1 MNITFE
7 ESNHLYKTV
16 DDENFKWISATTF
29 ISKFHEEFDQE
40 KMARQCSEKK
50 SGKYKGMTPESI
62 IEAWEEESARACEM
76 GTRYHARR
84 ELETLNCKTIA
95 INGIDV
101 PVYHNVTT
109 DDGKKVSTSQVLNE
123 GVYPE
128 FLLYLKTAGICGQAD
143 RVEVVGNKLNIKDYK
158 SNKHIDKESFSG
170 RNGKKYMFVPLKHL
184 EDCNFNHYQLQL
196 SLYMYILQKHN
207 PQLEPGTLEIH
218 HVEFEKSGE
227 TKLGFPIYQLDS
239 DGDPIVKKLTIYE
252 CTYLKN
258 EIKAMIDYSKLHPEI
273 LL

>member
-1 MNITFE
+1 M
-7 ESNHLYKTV
+7 L
-16 DDENFKWISATTF
+16 
-29 ISKFHEEFDQE
+29 
-40 KMARQCSEKK
+40 
-50 SGKYKGMTPESI
+50 
-62 IEAWEEESARACEM
+62 
-76 GTRYHARR
+76 
-84 ELETLNCKTIA
+84 
-95 INGIDV
+95 
-101 PVYHNVTT
+101 
-109 DDGKKVSTSQVLNE
+109 
-123 GVYPE
+123 
-128 FLLYLKTAGICGQAD
+128 
-143 RVEVVGNKLNIKDYK
+143 
-158 SNKHIDKESFSG
+158 
-170 RNGKKYMFVPLKHL
+170 VPLKHL

-196 SLYMYILQKHN
+196 SLYMYILLKHN